1 MTAII
6 AIPEPSPNPVE
17 PMANTDTQNSLTK
30 MISVL
35 DMIEESAAG
44 LTFEQMLDGMKL
56 SRATL
61 YRYIRVL
68 SEAGLIVSLPNFGY
82 TLGPRVAELDLKMRT
97 QDPLIAASV
106 PVMRELART
115 VPGVVLLCRK
125 YRDKVLC
132 VHQEGSSP
140 AFRSGYERGQDRP
153 LFRGSASRII
163 LAYAEARAVA
173 RLYAERSDEF
183 AQAELGNTLEEVKAK
198 LAQIRHAGWDTT
210 TAQITPGVTGI
221 AAPLFD
227 SKGTIA
233 GSLSVTLSAASLKP
247 GDLEQLS
254 ERIKLCAGIVSQAI
268 SQPPLLGG

>member
-1 MTAII
+1 MENAD
-6 AIPEPSPNPVE
+6 S
-17 PMANTDTQNSLTK
+17 QSSLAK
-30 MISVL
+30 LISVL
-35 DMIEESAAG
+35 DVIEASSAG
-44 LTFEQMLDGMKL
+44 LTFEELLEAMKL
-56 SRATL
+56 SRSTL
-61 YRYIRVL
+61 YRYVRVL
-68 SEAGLIVSLPNFGY
+68 AEAGLIVSLPNFGY

-106 PVMRELART
+106 PVMTELAST

-163 LAYAEARAVA
+163 LAYTEARAIA

-183 AQAELGNTLEEVKAK
+183 AQAELGNTLEEVRAR
-198 LAQIRHAGWDTT
+198 LAQMRSAGYDCTM
-210 TAQITPGVTGI
+210 AQVTPGVTGI

-227 SKGTIA
+227 SKGTII
-233 GSLSVTLSAASLKP
+233 GSLSVTLASASLREAEI
-247 GDLEQLS
+247 GQIT
-254 ERIKLCAGIVSQAI
+254 ERVKLCAGIVTRAI
-268 SQPPLLGG
+268 SQPPALASGR

>member
-1 MTAII
+1 MATA
-6 AIPEPSPNPVE
+6 
-17 PMANTDTQNSLTK
+17 DTQNSLSK

-35 DMIEESAAG
+35 DLIEASSAG
-44 LTFEQMLDGMKL
+44 LTLEEMLEAMQL
-56 SRATL
+56 SRSTL

-97 QDPLIAASV
+97 QDPLIAASI
-106 PVMRELART
+106 PVMTELART

-140 AFRSGYERGQDRP
+140 SFRSGYERGQDRP

-163 LAYAEARAVA
+163 LAYTEARAIA
-173 RLYAERSDEF
+173 RLYAERSEEF
-183 AQAELGNTLEEVKAK
+183 AEANLGKSLEEVKAE
-198 LAQIRHAGWDTT
+198 LARIRHVGYDST
-210 TAQITPGVTGI
+210 TAQITAGVTGI
-221 AAPLFD
+221 AAPVFD

-233 GSLSVTLSAASLKP
+233 GSLSVTLSAAALRP
-247 GDLEQLS
+247 GEVAQIA
-254 ERIKLCAGIVSQAI
+254 ERIMLCASIVSRAI
-268 SQPPLLGG
+268 SHPTAAR

>member
-1 MTAII
+1 
-6 AIPEPSPNPVE
+6 
-17 PMANTDTQNSLTK
+17 MANADSQNSLTK

-35 DMIEESAAG
+35 DLIEESSAG
-44 LTFEQMLDGMKL
+44 VTYEKMLEAMKL
-56 SRATL
+56 SRSTL

-97 QDPLIAASV
+97 QDPLIAASA
-106 PVMRELART
+106 PVMIELART

-132 VHQEGSSP
+132 VHQEGFSP

-153 LFRGSASRII
+153 LFKGSASRII
-163 LAYAEARAVA
+163 LAYADARSLA
-173 RLYAERSDEF
+173 RLYAERREEF
-183 AQAELGNTLEEVKAK
+183 AQAELGDTLEQVKAR

-227 SKGTIA
+227 SKGAIA
-233 GSLSVTLSAASLKP
+233 GSLSVTLSAAPLKP
-247 GDLEQLS
+247 HDIEQLS
-254 ERIKLCAGIVSQAI
+254 ERIKLCAGIVTRAI
-268 SQPPLLGG
+268 SQPAVMGG

>member
-1 MTAII
+1 
-6 AIPEPSPNPVE
+6 
-17 PMANTDTQNSLTK
+17 MASDSQNSLTK
-30 MISVL
+30 MVSVL
-35 DMIEESAAG
+35 DLIEESSAG
-44 LTFEQMLDGMKL
+44 LTFEQMLESMKL

-97 QDPLIAASV
+97 QDPLIAAAV
-106 PVMRELART
+106 PVMAELART

-132 VHQEGSSP
+132 VHQEGSSS

-163 LAYAEARAVA
+163 LAYADARTVA
-173 RLYAERSDEF
+173 RLYADRSEEF
-183 AQAELGNTLEEVKAK
+183 AQAELGSTLDEVKTR

-233 GSLSVTLSAASLKP
+233 GSLSVTLSANSLRP
-247 GDLEQLS
+247 GDLAQMS
-254 ERIKLCAGIVSQAI
+254 ERIKLCAGIVSRAI
-268 SQPPLLGG
+268 SQPGSKGN

>member
-1 MTAII
+1 
-6 AIPEPSPNPVE
+6 
-17 PMANTDTQNSLTK
+17 MASDSQNSLTK
-30 MISVL
+30 MVSVL
-35 DMIEESAAG
+35 DMIEESSAG
-44 LTFEQMLDGMKL
+44 LTFEQMLESMKL

-97 QDPLIAASV
+97 QDPLIAASI
-106 PVMRELART
+106 PVMTELART

-163 LAYAEARAVA
+163 LAYADARALA
-173 RLYAERSDEF
+173 RLYAERSEEF
-183 AQAELGNTLEEVKAK
+183 AQAELGSTLEEVKAK

-233 GSLSVTLSAASLKP
+233 GSLSVTLSATSLKP
-247 GDLEQLS
+247 GDFEQLS
-254 ERIKLCAGIVSQAI
+254 ERIKLCAGIVSRAI
-268 SQPPLLGG
+268 SQPGSKGN

>member
-1 MTAII
+1 MENAD
-6 AIPEPSPNPVE
+6 S
-17 PMANTDTQNSLTK
+17 QSSLAK

-35 DMIEESAAG
+35 DVIEASSDG
-44 LTFEQMLDGMKL
+44 LTFEEMLEAMKL
-56 SRATL
+56 SRSTL
-61 YRYIRVL
+61 YRYLKVL

-106 PVMRELART
+106 PVMTELART

-153 LFRGSASRII
+153 LFRGAASRII
-163 LAYAEARAVA
+163 LAYTEARAIA
-173 RLYAERSDEF
+173 RLYAERGEEF
-183 AQAELGNTLEEVKAK
+183 AQAQLGNSLDEVKTR
-198 LAQIRHAGWDTT
+198 LAQIRQAGYDRS
-210 TAQITPGVTGI
+210 TAQVTPGVTGI

-227 SKGTIA
+227 SKGTIT
-233 GSLSVTLSAASLKP
+233 GSLSVTLGSASLR
-247 GDLEQLS
+247 QS
-254 ERIKLCAGIVSQAI
+254 EVDQITERVKLCAGIVSQAI
-268 SQPPLLGG
+268 SRPPALGGAR

>member
-1 MTAII
+1 
-6 AIPEPSPNPVE
+6 
-17 PMANTDTQNSLTK
+17 MATSDSQNSLTK
-30 MISVL
+30 MVSVL
-35 DMIEESAAG
+35 DMIEESSAG
-44 LTFEQMLDGMKL
+44 LTFEEMLVGMKL
-56 SRATL
+56 SRSTL

-68 SEAGLIVSLPNFGY
+68 SEAGLIVSLPNFGF
-82 TLGPRVAELDLKMRT
+82 TLGPRIAELDLRMRS

-106 PVMRELART
+106 PVMTELSRT

-125 YRDKVLC
+125 YRDNVLC

-140 AFRSGYERGQDRP
+140 SFRSGYARGQDRP
-153 LFRGSASRII
+153 LFKGSASRII

-183 AQAELGNTLEEVKAK
+183 AQAELGNTLDEVKTRLAK
-198 LAQIRHAGWDTT
+198 IRHAGWDTT
-210 TAQITPGVTGI
+210 TAQITAGVTGI

-233 GSLSVTLSAASLKP
+233 GSLSVTLSTASLRP

-254 ERIKLCAGIVSQAI
+254 ERIKLCAGIVSRAI
-268 SQPPLLGG
+268 SQPSKLGS